1 MQNLSAYFHYLEQ
14 IARDHKSILHQDQE
28 EHFFRTDIEELENAL
43 RSKIHF
49 PALAAMNP
57 FLDGEAQS
65 LSNTRITW
73 RGSFLLLDK
82 VKDKGDF
89 ATRSAK
95 ESVLVE
101 IGRDIIKKFINDRR
115 NFDLQG
121 LDVSAFKMELVPER
135 YIPLCGVLIT
145 FSYNESL
152 GQFDASRWNNNPIYL
167 P

>member
-1 MQNLSAYFHYLEQ
+1 MQNLNAYFQYLED
-14 IARDHKSILHQDQE
+14 IARDHKSILHQDAE
-28 EHFFRTDIEELENAL
+28 EHFFRTDIEELDNAL

-57 FLDGEAQS
+57 FIDGDAQA

-73 RGSFLLLDK
+73 RGSFILLDR

-89 ATRSAK
+89 AERNSKEAALMAIAK
-95 ESVLVE
+95 
-101 IGRDIIKKFINDRR
+101 DIIQKNINDRR
-115 NFDLQG
+115 NFTLPG
-121 LDVSAFKMELVPER
+121 LDISAFKMELVPER
-135 YIPLCGVLIT
+135 YVPLCGVLVS

-152 GQFDASRWNNNPIYL
+152 GQFDPSRWNNNPIYQ